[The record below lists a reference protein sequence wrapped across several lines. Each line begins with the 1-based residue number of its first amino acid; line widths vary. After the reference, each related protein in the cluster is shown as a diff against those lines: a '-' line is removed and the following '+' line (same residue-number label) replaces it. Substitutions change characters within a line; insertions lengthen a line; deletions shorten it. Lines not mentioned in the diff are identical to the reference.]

1 MLTNSNYLAS
11 RSNVIPTNQ
20 LMKAIASAA
29 NEHRNSPCT
38 VKTSDQ
44 RVKARNTS
52 IAMVDCFIVESPY
65 LMNECLL
72 LLMIIVDYLIIASY
86 IFYILKHL
94 YLSYIPS

>member
-20 LMKAIASAA
+20 LTKAIAKAA

-38 VKTSDQ
+38 VKTSDHK
-44 RVKARNTS
+44 VKARNTS
-52 IAMVDCFIVESPY
+52 IAIVDCFIVESPY
-65 LMNECLL
+65 LMISTTVRIL
-72 LLMIIVDYLIIASY
+72 DYYPIIASH

-94 YLSYIPS
+94 YLSYIGFL